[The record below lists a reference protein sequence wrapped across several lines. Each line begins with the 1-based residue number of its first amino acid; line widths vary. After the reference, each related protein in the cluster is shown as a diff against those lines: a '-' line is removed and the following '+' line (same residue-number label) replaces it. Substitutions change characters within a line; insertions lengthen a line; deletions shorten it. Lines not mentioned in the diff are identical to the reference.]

1 MDTFD
6 LLNDPVA
13 KAYKQDLRAEVNQIF
28 LLDERFQNHISGE
41 QLCNQIWDILGEGAF
56 QSSCFML

>member
-1 MDTFD
+1 MGTFD

-13 KAYKQDLRAEVNQIF
+13 KAYKQELGAEVNQIF
-28 LLDERFQNHISGE
+28 CPDERLQNHISGE
-41 QLCNQIWDILGEGAF
+41 QLCNQIWDILGKGTF